1 MINTLSIKKFS
12 SKKLIKIIEDYK
24 LYEFDKFLE
33 KDLKNLE
40 SSSKPKSNKN
50 TTTLNTLAGYR
61 NKLFK

>member
-1 MINTLSIKKFS
+1 MKLHIFSNGSCTINSMLKN
-12 SKKLIKIIEDYK
+12 SKLNLNIS
-24 LYEFDKFLE
+24 FLE

>member
-1 MINTLSIKKFS
+1 MLKNA
-12 SKKLIKIIEDYK
+12 KLN
-24 LYEFDKFLE
+24 LNVSFLE

-40 SSSKPKSNKN
+40 SSSKPKSNRK